1 MSLAVS
7 VVIPLVDRHDPAGAG
22 GDERLAPLLERCR
35 PHADEIL
42 VVGPAS
48 DGARNVAARLG
59 ARVETQDRGG
69 RGVLLRRGAA
79 LARGDIVVFLDAD
92 GSHDPGDIPKLIAPI
107 AAGQADHC
115 IASRPR
121 GGADAPCSTL
131 SQLLRDV
138 GDQVVTFAI
147 NRRFGLRLTD
157 ARNGF
162 RALLAP
168 ALRRLRLREDGPAI
182 EQEITIQSIRQG
194 LRLVE
199 VPIHGFPRTTSPGSV
214 WRSAPRT
221 ALSTLKHLLRG

>member
-7 VVIPLVDRHDPAGAG
+7 VVIAAPGEDSP
-22 GDERLAPLLERCR
+22 LAPLLEKCR
-35 PHADEIL
+35 PHASEIL
-42 VVGPAS
+42 VVGAAP
-48 DGARNVAARLG
+48 GRARDAAARFG
-59 ARVETQDRGG
+59 ARVEPAAGPG
-69 RGVLLRRGAA
+69 RGLAVRRGVE
-79 LARGDIVVFLDAD
+79 LARGDIVVLLDAD

-107 AAGQADHC
+107 AAGQAEHA

-131 SQLLRDV
+131 PQLLRDV

-162 RALLAP
+162 RALLTS
-168 ALRRLRLREDGPAI
+168 ALRRLHLHENGPGI
-182 EQEITIQSIRQG
+182 EQEITVASIRQG
-194 LRLVE
+194 LKLVE
-199 VPIHGFPRTTSPGSV
+199 VPIHGYPRTPGTGSA